1 MCKKQKSI
9 RAKKCKDGEV
19 SEKQDISPL
28 FCCEKKKMN
37 NSFLLF

>member
-9 RAKKCKDGEV
+9 GAKKCKDGEV
-19 SEKQDISPL
+19 SEKQDIFPSFL
-28 FCCEKKKMN
+28 RKKKMN